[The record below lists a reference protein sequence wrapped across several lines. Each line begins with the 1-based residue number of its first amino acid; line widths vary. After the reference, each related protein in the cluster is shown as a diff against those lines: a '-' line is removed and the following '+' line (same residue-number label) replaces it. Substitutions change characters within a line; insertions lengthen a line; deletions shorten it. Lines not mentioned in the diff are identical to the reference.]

1 MTHVSLDDAPCSL
14 ARQHLS
20 PDDAEQWLGL
30 PRPGVRLEPQSGEDA
45 VVGRLGGVPALPA
58 GVDRPE
64 WEGHGPHSFGAYG
77 REQRLAEEAAGW
89 VLLAQ
94 LASDAAADMMWGDV
108 GTLYWL
114 IRPQDLRD
122 RRFDRAMF
130 TWQCS

>member
-1 MTHVSLDDAPCSL
+1 MTHVSRDDALCSL

-20 PDDAEQWLGL
+20 PDAAEQWLGL
-30 PRPGVRLEPQSGEDA
+30 LRPGVRLEPQSGEDA
-45 VVGRLGGVPALPA
+45 VVGRLGGVPGLPA
-58 GVDRPE
+58 GTDRLE
-64 WEGHGPHSFGAYG
+64 WEGHGPHSFGAHG
-77 REQRLAEEAAGW
+77 REPRLAEEVAGW

-94 LASDAAADMMWGDV
+94 FAGDAAADMIWGGL